1 MSQTC
6 DAMNAVTVT
15 QPGLAVL
22 TQVPIPAVEAGQ
34 ILVKVSALLQPFPL
48 LNLTHWFSVTQTKA
62 VTLNPT
68 GTCPLGPRTPASH
81 DLEPDAV
88 CP

>member
-34 ILVKVSALLQPFPL
+34 ILVKVSALVQPL
-48 LNLTHWFSVTQTKA
+48 DRKSV
-62 VTLNPT
+62 V
-68 GTCPLGPRTPASH
+68 
-81 DLEPDAV
+81 
-88 CP
+88 